1 MVALVETKELDLKNL
16 KGQKSEPTLFFHYF
30 SFMLEWVKASII
42 FGSLVAQVNLLMH
55 SSLESFFVTHTAS
68 QFMSSSLS
76 VLILPSLFR
85 LL

>member
-1 MVALVETKELDLKNL
+1 MAVLVEAKELNLKNL
-16 KGQKSEPTLFFHYF
+16 KGQMSELTLFFHYF
-30 SFMLEWVKASII
+30 SFMPEWVKASII
-42 FGSLVAQVNLLMH
+42 FGSLVAQVNLQMH
-55 SSLESFFVTHTAS
+55 SSLESFFVTHTVS